1 MVNDTISDML
11 TRIRNA
17 NLASKTSVAI
27 PKTNVH
33 INIAK
38 ILESEGFIE
47 SFVMPRAEDN
57 TFIINLKYV
66 SLKGAGNSK
75 RPCITNLKRISTPGL
90 RIYTNHK
97 DIPQSFGGMGI
108 VIISTSQGLMTDR
121 QARKEKL
128 GGEILCSVW

>member
-17 NLASKTSVAI
+17 NLASKTCVAI

-47 SFVMPRAEDN
+47 SFIMPSPGERE
-57 TFIINLKYV
+57 FILNLKYV
-66 SLKGAGNSK
+66 STNRSGNVK
-75 RPCITNLKRISTPGL
+75 KPCITNLKRISTPGL
-90 RIYTNHK
+90 RIYTNYK

-108 VIISTSQGLMTDR
+108 VILSTSKGLMTDR
-121 QARKEKL
+121 QARAEKL

>member
-17 NLASKTSVAI
+17 NLASKNCVAI
-27 PKTNVH
+27 PKTKNH

-38 ILESEGFIE
+38 ILEQEGFIE
-47 SFVMPRAEDN
+47 GFSMPGSNDLDFN
-57 TFIINLKYV
+57 VNLKYV
-66 SLKGAGNSK
+66 PVIGKGNAK
-75 RPCITNLKRISTPGL
+75 KPCITNLKRISTPGL
-90 RIYTNHK
+90 RIYTNSR

-108 VIISTSQGLMTDR
+108 VIISTSKGLMTDR
-121 QARKEKL
+121 DARNAKL